1 MKKHIFR
8 KIITLISKAQE
19 MAQKVGIPNIL
30 QSGLIKEMIIAEILN
45 HELIHSKRDA
55 DACHPQ
61 NPQIKY
67 EYLSCYEGGT
77 GKVDRMFKEPP
88 TTRQASLYR
97 ITRNQKIYFA
107 VFYKNQPLKVKVIY
121 ELEPDIVVKET
132 EKQLDKSKNSISH
145 IGFSESWVKEN
156 SIIVYQNNI

>member
-77 GKVDRMFKEPP
+77 GQFDRMFKEPP
-88 TTRQASLYR
+88 AKRQASLYR

-156 SIIVYQNNI
+156 NIIVYQNNI